1 MTQGPQGREFE
12 RIGGETVW
20 RGHIVHVDR
29 DTFRYADGEVVER
42 EIIRHPGAAGI
53 VAHDD
58 LHVWLVRQP
67 RETVGDPDVLEIPA
81 GKLDVPGEPPLACAR
96 RELAEEIGK
105 GADRWAPILRYVTS
119 IGVMDEVVH
128 LFHATG
134 LHDAGGGPS
143 PDDGERIEV
152 VAWPLDDLDGAIAA
166 TVDAKTIIGLQWLRE
181 HLRGHGS
188 RGPEDEIA

>member
-1 MTQGPQGREFE
+1 MTERGRGREFE
-12 RIGGETVW
+12 RIGGSTVW
-20 RGHIVHVDR
+20 EGRIVRVDEDR
-29 DTFRYADGEVVER
+29 FRYADGEEVDR
-42 EIIRHPGAAGI
+42 EIIRHPGAAAI

-81 GKLDVPGEPPLACAR
+81 GKLDVPGEPPLECAQ

-105 GADRWAPILRYVTS
+105 AAGHWAPILDYVTS

-134 LHDAGGGPS
+134 LRDAGAVELDPN
-143 PDDGERIEV
+143 ERIEV
-152 VAWPLDDLDGAIAA
+152 VAWPLDDLNGALDA
-166 TVDAKTIIGLQWLRE
+166 TVDAKTLIGLMWLRE
-181 HLRGHGS
+181 ELRRHGS
-188 RGPEDEIA
+188 TPRPDGVA

>member
-1 MTQGPQGREFE
+1 MSESGREFE
-12 RIGGETVW
+12 RIGGSTVW
-20 RGHIVHVDR
+20 EGRIVRVDR
-29 DTFRYADGEVVER
+29 DRFRYADGEEVER
-42 EIIRHPGAAGI
+42 EIVRHPGAAGI

-81 GKLDVPGEPPLACAR
+81 GKLDVRGEPPLDCAR
-96 RELAEEIGK
+96 RELGEEIGK
-105 GADRWAPILRYVTS
+105 AADRWAPILDYVTS

-134 LHDAGGGPS
+134 LRDADDVA
-143 PDDGERIEV
+143 PDPHERIEV

-166 TVDAKTIIGLQWLRE
+166 TVDAKTLIGLMWLRDR
-181 HLRGHGS
+181 LRELAS
-188 RGPEDEIA
+188 QPPADDVA

>member
-1 MTQGPQGREFE
+1 MSDSGREFE
-12 RIGGETVW
+12 RIGGSTVW
-20 RGHIVHVDR
+20 EGHIVRVDR
-29 DTFRYADGEVVER
+29 DRFRYADGAEVER
-42 EIIRHPGAAGI
+42 EIVRHPGAAAI

-81 GKLDVPGEPPLACAR
+81 GKLDVPGEPALECAR
-96 RELAEEIGK
+96 RELGEEIGK
-105 GADRWAPILRYVTS
+105 AADHWAPILDYVTS

-134 LHDAGGGPS
+134 LHDAADVT
-143 PDDGERIEV
+143 PDPHERIEV

-166 TVDAKTIIGLQWLRE
+166 TVDAKTLIGLMWLRDQRRE
-181 HLRGHGS
+181 YVPL
-188 RGPEDEIA
+188 PDDVA

>member
-1 MTQGPQGREFE
+1 MTDTSQGREFE

-20 RGHIVHVDR
+20 TGRIVHVDR
-29 DTFRYADGEVVER
+29 DRFRYADGEVVER
-42 EIIRHPGAAGI
+42 EIIRHPGAVAI

-67 RETVGDPDVLEIPA
+67 RETVADADVLEIPA

-96 RELAEEIGK
+96 RELAEEIAK
-105 GADRWAPILRYVTS
+105 DADHWASILQYVTS

-134 LHDAGGGPS
+134 LHEADARPE
-143 PDDGERIEV
+143 PGERIEV
-152 VAWPLDDLDGAIAA
+152 VAWPLDDLGGAIAA

-181 HLRGHGS
+181 HLRAHGS
-188 RGPEDEIA
+188 TPPEDDIA